1 VLTRL
6 ISASGDLRNIIVSL
20 NSLPSTFTAP
30 CNIVV
35 NDYDMPVVLRNLL
48 LLLAFSSFPAAEA
61 AEFGLHLWYSSK
73 LPAAAQSKLRETFK
87 EKLEKIRVH
96 MEKAPQTPDTTLL
109 STTLSLG
116 EKSKMH
122 CILPRAYWKRLF
134 QMLDFR
140 LTPDEATRKRHLVTM
155 NPSRIDYRERHLYIL
170 PPGCRLS
177 KLQYYEDGLLLPFG
191 ADRRGF
197 TEPNL

>member
-1 VLTRL
+1 
-6 ISASGDLRNIIVSL
+6 VSL
-20 NSLPSTFTAP
+20 NSLPATFTAP

-35 NDYDMPVVLRNLL
+35 NDYDMPVVVRNLL

-61 AEFGLHLWYSSK
+61 AKFGLHLWYSAK
-73 LPAAAQSKLRETFK
+73 LPAATQSKLRETFK

-96 MEKAPQTPDTTLL
+96 MEKAPETPDTTLL

-116 EKSKMH
+116 EKSQMH
-122 CILPRAYWKRLF
+122 CILPRAYWKRLL

-140 LTPDEATRKRHLVTM
+140 LASGEATEKRRLVTM
-155 NPSRIDYRERHLYIL
+155 NRVRGDYRERHLYIL
-170 PPGCRLS
+170 PPGCRMS
-177 KLQYYEDGLLLPFG
+177 KLQYYDDGLLLPFG
-191 ADRRGF
+191 VDRRGF